1 MWGCCAD
8 EHSPKGTHPRS
19 MSDMYM
25 GMQSHA
31 CHMHVSGGE
40 LTIACRE
47 ATENIPIRPRK
58 VLVGF
63 DIDPRRD
70 CTTRH

>member
-31 CHMHVSGGE
+31 CHMHVTCMSVVVNS
-40 LTIACRE
+40 L
-47 ATENIPIRPRK
+47 
-58 VLVGF
+58 LHVGKPLR
-63 DIDPRRD
+63 ISQYVQERS
-70 CTTRH
+70 